1 MVRRIRQVDGDAGV
15 LCLYGQ
21 WAGGGGIVAGRPVA
35 TRHLDTGAID
45 VLRMCPQVNADHD
58 GEIVGGGWFGW
69 LSYDGPSYLAF
80 YDHLLRSDRNGR
92 WRFEALWT
100 PERAAALDARQRELT
115 GLLASSS
122 PPPGS
127 SSARA
132 RGTVGPF
139 HGLDMT
145 RHLTA
150 VEDAIELIRAGEIF
164 QVNVCSR
171 LYATFDGSPAELFA
185 WAAGAL
191 RPAFGAL
198 VDAGDRALAGFSPE
212 LFVRRRGREV
222 MTSPIKGT
230 WPADDPDAADALAGS
245 TKDAAE
251 NVMIVDLVRNDLGRV
266 CEVGSVRAT
275 ALLKLEKHP
284 GVWHLVSTV
293 AGALRPSVDDAEL
306 LHATFPPGSV
316 TGAPKQRAMEA
327 IAALEGQPRGAYTG
341 AVGFA
346 SPSWGA
352 EWAVTIRSFEIGD
365 GRIELGVGGGVTA
378 DSVPMLEWREC
389 LHKAAPLLS
398 AIGARLTGDAATDAA
413 TPVAGQLSGGL
424 IETLACHD
432 GQPVRLADH
441 LGRLDRS
448 GRELYRRGLPPDLA
462 ARVTAAAARTGP
474 GLAVV
479 HLLLDPD
486 GNIELSTAR
495 DEPVRTATPTRTVVR
510 HGGLWRHR
518 WADVGRADVPA
529 TEVATGGTGP
539 LFVAPDGTVLETASG
554 NVFLLLADGTLVTPP
569 LRDDLVPGV
578 TRRALLDHAR
588 DSERPVQVRAFDL
601 AEMTVNVAFW
611 TNSISGAVPI
621 SSVDGVPL
629 RRSDKQIAAF
639 MQHLIGRAP

>member
-1 MVRRIRQVDGDAGV
+1 
-15 LCLYGQ
+15 
-21 WAGGGGIVAGRPVA
+21 VA
-35 TRHLDTGAID
+35 TRHIDTDAID
-45 VLRMCPQVNADHD
+45 VLRMLPHVNADHD
-58 GEIVGGGWFGW
+58 GAIVGGGWFGW

-100 PERAAALDARQRELT
+100 PERAAALDLRQRELT
-115 GLLASSS
+115 GLLAS
-122 PPPGS
+122 PAR
-127 SSARA
+127 SAGLSGA
-132 RGTVGPF
+132 RGTVGTF

-145 RHLTA
+145 RHLSA

-171 LYATFDGSPAELFA
+171 LYASFDGSPAELFA
-185 WAAGAL
+185 KAAEAL
-191 RPAFGAL
+191 RPAFGAF

-222 MTSPIKGT
+222 LTSPIKGT
-230 WPADDPDAADALAGS
+230 WPAGDADAAAALANS

-251 NVMIVDLVRNDLGRV
+251 NVMIVDLMRNDFGRV
-266 CEVGSVRAT
+266 CDVGSVRAT

-293 AGALRPSVDDAEL
+293 AGALRPGVDDADL

-316 TGAPKQRAMEA
+316 TGAPKQQAMEA

-341 AVGFA
+341 IVGFA
-346 SPSWGA
+346 SPGWGA
-352 EWAVTIRSFEIGD
+352 EWSVTIRSFEIAD
-365 GRIELGVGGGVTA
+365 GCIELGVGGGVTA

-398 AIGARLTGDAATDAA
+398 AVGASLAEEGAADAA
-413 TPVAGQLSGGL
+413 TPTAEQLSGGL
-424 IETLACHD
+424 LETLACRG
-432 GQPVRLADH
+432 GQPLRLADH

-448 GRELYRRGLPPDLA
+448 GRELYRRGLPSDLA
-462 ARVTAAAARTGP
+462 ARVAAAARGTGP

-479 HLLLDPD
+479 HLRLDPD
-486 GNIELSTAR
+486 GNIALTVSQGQ
-495 DEPVRTATPTRTVVR
+495 PVRTATPTRTVVR
-510 HGGLWRHR
+510 RGGIWRHR
-518 WADVGRADVPA
+518 WADVRCPDVGRPDLGRPDVPA
-529 TEVATGGTGP
+529 TEVAIDRSEP

-578 TRRALLDHAR
+578 TRRTLLDHAR
-588 DSERPVQVRAFDL
+588 DSQRPVELREFDL
-601 AEMTVNVAFW
+601 AEMTSNVAFW
-611 TNSISGAVPI
+611 TNSVSGAVPI
-621 SSVDGVPL
+621 SKVDDVPL
-629 RRSDKQIAAF
+629 HRNDKQIAAF
-639 MQHLIGRAP
+639 RRHLIGIPVESAER